1 MYKNISLKSQLSG
14 VCGETRTANQRRLEI
29 LNFAWYLISELS
41 LVRNWQVEK
50 KKEIEL
56 IKKERVHIGY
66 SD

>member
-1 MYKNISLKSQLSG
+1 MRVS
-14 VCGETRTANQRRLEI
+14 GETRTANQRRLEI